1 MAIISKIFKEFE
13 NSRFSRTQ
21 LVMGFCVGN
30 GIIFGTAIG
39 EASDRVGVSAVIGII
54 LGVIIAKFLDSEQKT
69 KESKS

>member
-39 EASDRVGVSAVIGII
+39 EASDSVGVGVVIGII
-54 LGVIIAKFLDSEQKT
+54 LGVIIGNLLDSEQKSQ
-69 KESKS
+69 KIE